1 MTLLVQGCPGSI
13 RLVPAP
19 ANIGLMTD
27 ILPVASDNYEEDESV
42 VNKKRSRQ
50 TILYEGIL
58 KGDSDQRCHRQGR
71 RRTCP
76 AINLLAIS
84 FSSILNS
91 IQANYLGDGVNN
103 SIDKS

>member
-13 RLVPAP
+13 RLGPAP

-50 TILYEGIL
+50 TYSVRRNTEGRL
-58 KGDSDQRCHRQGR
+58 RPVLPQAGAAEDLPGKQS
-71 RRTCP
+71 
-76 AINLLAIS
+76 IS
-84 FSSILNS
+84 YQLQLNS
-91 IQANYLGDGVNN
+91 QLNTG
-103 SIDKS
+103 